1 MMEAIQIAI
10 QASTINQQQIN
21 KIHILPSYKTT
32 LQDQPSS
39 NNFSN
44 TVNNE
49 HRQSPS
55 NNLNLTSNAIQN
67 EAETLTN
74 LTQENRNQP
83 SSDIQLTNT
92 RNRTNVN
99 KDDLQWEV
107 MYDTDEESDTDNMEG
122 LEVLSTDEE
131 RTKTNNKHRK
141 GSKGIPKKK
150 RPTSKSH
157 AKKH

>member
-1 MMEAIQIAI
+1 MMEAIQIVI
-10 QASTINQQQIN
+10 QASTIDQQQIN
-21 KIHILPSYKTT
+21 KIHILPSYNTT

-55 NNLNLTSNAIQN
+55 NNLNLTSNATQN

-83 SSDIQLTNT
+83 SSDIELTNT
-92 RNRTNVN
+92 RNRANVN
-99 KDDLQWEV
+99 KDDLQ
-107 MYDTDEESDTDNMEG
+107 
-122 LEVLSTDEE
+122 
-131 RTKTNNKHRK
+131 
-141 GSKGIPKKK
+141 
-150 RPTSKSH
+150 
-157 AKKH
+157 